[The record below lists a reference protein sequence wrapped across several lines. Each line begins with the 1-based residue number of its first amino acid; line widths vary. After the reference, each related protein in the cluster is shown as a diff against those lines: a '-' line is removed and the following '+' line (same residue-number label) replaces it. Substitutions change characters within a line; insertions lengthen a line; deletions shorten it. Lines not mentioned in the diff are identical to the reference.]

1 MKSFSKSRLSLDIPP
16 INVTLILPQIFM
28 SRVKKTAL
36 ALAVLFSLEFLSL
49 GFFTNGTF
57 SRGIHYVPPLLKA
70 ISHAHARAAKLDSL
84 VKPDSR
90 FVLKSSGEPIPLS
103 GVFLTARE
111 NVGISNRSFVVS
123 PLFFKS
129 ILAPKAPRYIS
140 KSVLNL

>member
-1 MKSFSKSRLSLDIPP
+1 
-16 INVTLILPQIFM
+16 M
-28 SRVKKTAL
+28 SRVQKTAV

-90 FVLKSSGEPIPLS
+90 FVLESSGKPIPLS
-103 GVFLTARE
+103 GGFLAAKEPAEVFLQ
-111 NVGISNRSFVVS
+111 SFIVV
-123 PLFFKS
+123 PLFFRI
-129 ILAPKAPRYIS
+129 ILAPKMSRYLS